1 MRDGMHRSAVHRPR
15 VEGWVAAPALPA
27 HSRGGI
33 QATTQ
38 GKGMA
43 EDSPK
48 SGEGSQ
54 AVQADMP
61 RQGAGSHD
69 VFVSYASHDAAT
81 ANAVVL
87 ALERSGLTCWIAP
100 RDVIPGSLY
109 ADEIVGAINDAKVVV
124 LVLSQ
129 HSVASPHVGKEIER
143 ASSKRRR
150 IVAFHM
156 DAAPLTR
163 GFEYFLSES
172 QWIDVGSGGADVAIG
187 KLVEAVRRH
196 LDPTMTAEPRAHSD
210 PSTTVPAAMVPS
222 VRWMV
227 TGGTI
232 LLVAL
237 TCFVVTR
244 LWLSKRIAEE
254 KPVAAAVPATVTAS
268 PAIPD
273 KSVAV
278 LPFVDMSQKK
288 DQEYFTDGLSE
299 ELIDKLAHSIDLKVI
314 ARTSSFQFKGKNEDM
329 RMIGQKLGVANLLE
343 GSVRT
348 SGKTLRVTAQL
359 IKVSDGSHLWSKT
372 YDRDSRDIFKVQDEI
387 SESVV
392 AALQAT
398 MADGKAPSH
407 DNTGN
412 MAAYNAYLRGRYFV
426 NKHNEGDSRRSIAE
440 YEEAIRLEPRYAA
453 AWVGLAG
460 TYNKRGLLGWMPP
473 KEAYAQARKAVDMAL
488 QINPNLA
495 NAHGMLAAILANYTF
510 DFDATMAEDRR
521 RHELDPSDAG
531 AAGNDGVTALTYGH
545 MDDAVRL
552 LRLETERNPLSMYQ
566 WFNFAIALWSADRLK
581 EAEAAARNLMVLD
594 PAFSGAHCLLGKV
607 LLAQGQSAAA
617 LAAMME
623 EQDQISRTSCVAN
636 AYWVLGRR
644 GEADAM
650 LAEIKAKYSESRA
663 ISLAESYASRGEKD
677 EAFKWLMRAYD
688 NREPWV
694 IEIKSDPLL
703 RNLRGDPRFTALL
716 RKMKLPE

>member
-1 MRDGMHRSAVHRPR
+1 VAERYGDR
-15 VEGWVAAPALPA
+15 VIGAGLGGNICQHKVDEGIDVTK
-27 HSRGGI
+27 GGGEE
-33 QATTQ
+33 QAT
-38 GKGMA
+38 
-43 EDSPK
+43 
-48 SGEGSQ
+48 
-54 AVQADMP
+54 
-61 RQGAGSHD
+61 GAHTGAPD
-69 VFVSYASHDAAT
+69 VFISYASQDAAL
-81 ANAVVL
+81 ADSIVAV
-87 ALERSGLTCWIAP
+87 LESEGFNCWIAP
-100 RDVIPGSLY
+100 RDVTPGTHY
-109 ADEIVGAINDAKVVV
+109 ASAIVHAIDAAKVIV

-129 HSVASPHVGKEIER
+129 SAASSPHVLREVER
-143 ASSKRRR
+143 ATSKRHPVVSLR
-150 IVAFHM
+150 I
-156 DAAPLTR
+156 DQAPLPAE
-163 GFEYFLSES
+163 FEYFLNTS
-172 QWIDVGSGGADVAIG
+172 QWLTPTAGDPTSAMPKLIAAVNLSINKPATPDDVIAATPAVATGSREPDHLGRDKAQRRITIAIAALVAVAIAG
-187 KLVEAVRRH
+187 FAAYRSWQ
-196 LDPTMTAEPRAHSD
+196 PAPPAISPRA
-210 PSTTVPAAMVPS
+210 AA
-222 VRWMV
+222 
-227 TGGTI
+227 
-232 LLVAL
+232 LA
-237 TCFVVTR
+237 
-244 LWLSKRIAEE
+244 
-254 KPVAAAVPATVTAS
+254 PATHTALS
-268 PAIPD
+268 ATATIPE

-359 IKVSDGSHLWSKT
+359 IKVADGSHLWSET

-387 SESVV
+387 SRSVV

-398 MADGKAPSH
+398 MAAGQVPSR
-407 DNTGN
+407 DNPGGN
-412 MAAYNAYLRGRYFV
+412 MAAYNAYLRGRYFY
-426 NKHNEGDSRRSIAE
+426 NKLTEGDSRRSIAE

-460 TYNKRGLLGWMPP
+460 AYNVRGLLGWMPP
-473 KEAYAQARKAVDMAL
+473 KEAYAQARKAADMAL

-495 NAHGMLAAILANYTF
+495 YVHAMLAAILMNYTF
-510 DFDATMAEDRR
+510 DFDAMTAENRR

-531 AAGNDGVTALTYGH
+531 AAGDQGVTALSYGH
-545 MDDAVRL
+545 TDDAVRL
-552 LRLETERNPLSMYQ
+552 LRLETERNPLGMYQ

-581 EAEAAARNLMVLD
+581 EAEAAARNLVALD

-650 LAEIKAKYSESRA
+650 LAEIQAKYSESRA

-677 EAFKWLMRAYD
+677 EAFKWLMRAYE

-716 RKMKLPE
+716 HKMKLPE